1 MFIGRNSQHICAR
14 THVTIARTC
23 VHKAARATGRAPGVT
38 AGAGCD
44 VANAMIAFCN
54 SRYVYVVRI
63 LAHSCLR
70 IPNLLA
76 YLIPRSTLSCFLSF
90 PHPAHTS
97 LNKS

>member
-44 VANAMIAFCN
+44 VPMPFVILGMFML
-54 SRYVYVVRI
+54 YV
-63 LAHSCLR
+63 
-70 IPNLLA
+70 
-76 YLIPRSTLSCFLSF
+76 F
-90 PHPAHTS
+90 
-97 LNKS
+97 